1 MQPVKRTV
9 REMLRADLWISQAQR
24 FQPSARQ
31 FISALMIIVV
41 VVAAIAIS
49 AIPQAAQAVNTNI
62 LANGNFE
69 SGFSSRAGCGMVGN
83 QWNCFTNGGAVNYGF
98 HDDQWA
104 PVLADGS
111 HAQLISMDTNG
122 ISDPANDRYAGIY
135 QTVRAVNG
143 ADYTLNLRGMIRS
156 TKIDG
161 DPYRYVVQVGWTLGP
176 QPNWAAVTNWQDTGW
191 YE

>member
-69 SGFSSRAGCGMVGN
+69 SGFSSRAGCGM
-83 QWNCFTNGGAVNYGF
+83 
-98 HDDQWA
+98 
-104 PVLADGS
+104 
-111 HAQLISMDTNG
+111 
-122 ISDPANDRYAGIY
+122 
-135 QTVRAVNG
+135 
-143 ADYTLNLRGMIRS
+143 
-156 TKIDG
+156 
-161 DPYRYVVQVGWTLGP
+161 
-176 QPNWAAVTNWQDTGW
+176 
-191 YE
+191 